1 MNLKSINKY
10 ILTPVLILALCLTV
24 VGCRRADDEEMNIPE
39 QTTSEVNLLSDNDFE
54 DLPESEKQEVD
65 PLLIQAS
72 LFIQDG
78 FRTYEI
84 EGTYQLYFTEPT
96 EDDVKYALVCG
107 DDMCW
112 GHFAYSYDED
122 TDWYTFRSQY
132 EPIFANVNDEDWWQ
146 ENRKYKIS
154 DIEEIIESSV
164 YETEISRYSYIYAA
178 GRYDGQN
185 GPVESDEPPR
195 NRWMH
200 GGYSS
205 YSKENASLYSIREY
219 LYTYYDERMDID
231 ISIEYPVLYLS
242 GSYDND
248 EILEFQDKINGLLR
262 KACFYG
268 YWSDY
273 YDDGD
278 LHPYSEMYTYI
289 ERQFLIT
296 RMDDDYLSMR
306 IYESN
311 YTRGANHPNEW
322 ETGITIDMRTGAVLT
337 LADVVGE
344 ERTMSELIE
353 SNAFICLW
361 EWYDVDPE
369 KEKGKKSEEW
379 LNNVREDVADDSLSD
394 YDSYFYITDNRLGLV
409 TFVSRYYT
417 CIEAEFSDLGISGF

>member
-1 MNLKSINKY
+1 MISESINKY
-10 ILTPVLILALCLTV
+10 IPTAILILSLCLTAT
-24 VGCRRADDEEMNIPE
+24 GCRKE
-39 QTTSEVNLLSDNDFE
+39 
-54 DLPESEKQEVD
+54 LPESEKQEVN
-65 PLLIQAS
+65 PLLIQAI

-84 EGTYQLYFTEPT
+84 EDTYQLYFAEPA
-96 EDDVKYALVCG
+96 EDDVKYALVYG
-107 DDMCW
+107 DKMCW

-146 ENRKYKIS
+146 ENRKYAAS
-154 DIEEIIESSV
+154 NIEEIVESPV
-164 YETEISRYSYIYAA
+164 YEIEISRYTDIIASR
-178 GRYDGQN
+178 RYDGQN
-185 GPVESDEPPR
+185 GPVEKDEWFDYWR
-195 NRWMH
+195 DGTHYNSEDDIT
-200 GGYSS
+200 YSVRA
-205 YSKENASLYSIREY
+205 K
-219 LYTYYDERMDID
+219 LYTYYDERLDIH
-231 ISIEYPVLYLS
+231 IIIEYPDVSLD
-242 GSYDND
+242 GSYKDD
-248 EILEFQDKINGLLR
+248 VVLELQNKINEQLKG
-262 KACFYG
+262 AVFYG
-268 YWSDY
+268 YWSDSY
-273 YDDGD
+273 NDGV
-278 LHPYSEMYTYI
+278 LHPSDEMYTYI
-289 ERQFLIT
+289 GRQFLIT